1 MNIVTENNQALK
13 SIFHLDL
20 DAFFCAVE
28 VLIKPELEGKP
39 FVVGGKSNRGVVTSA
54 SYAARRFGVRSA
66 MPMAR
71 ATQLCPGLIVVSS
84 TRNEYGK
91 RSKQVM
97 EILNGFSDHV
107 EQLSIDE
114 AYIEVNKNS
123 SDSILKKAKDLQSEI
138 LNKTGL
144 PCSIGV
150 ASNKLVAKIAND
162 FGKASTKTN
171 SYPMSIKIVEEGAER
186 EFLHPLPVDMLMGV
200 GPKTAAR
207 LEELGIYTIGDISDW
222 PLTDLV
228 NRFGQ
233 SGYSIS
239 LKSQGIDNR
248 KINTKRRSKSV
259 SQESTFFEDISDEK
273 KILSIIKKQS
283 DKIGKSLKSSEK
295 KGATI
300 KIKLRWTDFSTITR
314 QKTIEFPTN
323 DPKIIYSNAK
333 SLLAENWNKKRPIRL
348 IGVGISNFDQP
359 TKQLSLWDSPN
370 NLRQAKI
377 QKAITDINRK
387 LGKEK
392 IFKGSKNR

>member
-107 EQLSIDE
+107 EQMSIDE

-144 PCSIGV
+144 PCSIG
-150 ASNKLVAKIAND
+150 
-162 FGKASTKTN
+162 
-171 SYPMSIKIVEEGAER
+171 
-186 EFLHPLPVDMLMGV
+186 
-200 GPKTAAR
+200 
-207 LEELGIYTIGDISDW
+207 
-222 PLTDLV
+222 
-228 NRFGQ
+228 
-233 SGYSIS
+233 
-239 LKSQGIDNR
+239 
-248 KINTKRRSKSV
+248 
-259 SQESTFFEDISDEK
+259 
-273 KILSIIKKQS
+273 
-283 DKIGKSLKSSEK
+283 
-295 KGATI
+295 
-300 KIKLRWTDFSTITR
+300 
-314 QKTIEFPTN
+314 
-323 DPKIIYSNAK
+323 
-333 SLLAENWNKKRPIRL
+333 
-348 IGVGISNFDQP
+348 
-359 TKQLSLWDSPN
+359 
-370 NLRQAKI
+370 
-377 QKAITDINRK
+377 
-387 LGKEK
+387 
-392 IFKGSKNR
+392 